1 MFQFQVS
8 KLVLVIYC
16 YYNKSTKTY
25 WLGAI
30 SIDFIVA
37 AHQEF
42 GSSLAGRFWLR
53 SLKRFQ
59 SGINWSCSHGG
70 SIRVPLHVALSIGLL
85 KHFPRSE
92 QSKIKGNC
100 VKEFAGIFFE
110 SQLSTCGFP
119 DIPDDLFH
127 SLQLEGEMSVGL
139 RWGGGT
145 SFVTTHH
152 FHSFRWLALSQWP
165 PLTEKEPWG
174 LNPAVCL
181 EWRESRFG
189 WQGACE
195 IINQS
200 RKHRKK
206 TYLVCLLSFYIKLL
220 LFMVVTWFFS
230 FSLIKQ

>member
-1 MFQFQVS
+1 MAASSWAVCLLLTVSFTPFNLPLMLYARSFQLLFSPIDTSTTYFMVSTMSQFQVS

-25 WLGAI
+25 WLGTI
-30 SIDFIVA
+30 NIDFIVT

-70 SIRVPLHVALSIGLL
+70 SIRVPLHVDLSIGLL

-92 QSKIKGNC
+92 QSKKKGNC
-100 VKEFAGIFFE
+100 VKEFADMFFE

-127 SLQLEGEMSVGL
+127 SLQLEGEMSVGP

-152 FHSFRWLALSQWP
+152 FHSHSV
-165 PLTEKEPWG
+165 G
-174 LNPAVCL
+174 
-181 EWRESRFG
+181 
-189 WQGACE
+189 
-195 IINQS
+195 
-200 RKHRKK
+200 
-206 TYLVCLLSFYIKLL
+206 
-220 LFMVVTWFFS
+220 
-230 FSLIKQ
+230 